1 MVFSERLSLTFTL
14 VSNCNDQKRLG
25 FGPDVI
31 PAGCQLPCYGHNTG
45 QTWLPTPLSWPA
57 PESSTIHHPHH
68 PLYSALKLMPQFYS
82 TFCWACFCFCS
93 AFASSYE
100 QTITTPPQQQHQL
113 QQQEQQLQQQEQ
125 QLQQASTLHNSR
137 RINQPT
143 FYVPHDQPHD
153 HVIYPLLRH
162 PYPYPYPYYL

>member
-1 MVFSERLSLTFTL
+1 
-14 VSNCNDQKRLG
+14 
-25 FGPDVI
+25 
-31 PAGCQLPCYGHNTG
+31 
-45 QTWLPTPLSWPA
+45 
-57 PESSTIHHPHH
+57 
-68 PLYSALKLMPQFYS
+68 MPQFYS

-100 QTITTPPQQQHQL
+100 QTITTPPQQQH

-143 FYVPHDQPHD
+143 FYVPHDQPHE